1 VAKFSP
7 QSEIFQ
13 LSNKIKMCF
22 RHVLET
28 LYLNTNLERDTINK
42 KVGKEKGIRK
52 EVKVASEE
60 HLLDCNRNVF
70 IVSR

>member
-1 VAKFSP
+1 
-7 QSEIFQ
+7 
-13 LSNKIKMCF
+13 MCF